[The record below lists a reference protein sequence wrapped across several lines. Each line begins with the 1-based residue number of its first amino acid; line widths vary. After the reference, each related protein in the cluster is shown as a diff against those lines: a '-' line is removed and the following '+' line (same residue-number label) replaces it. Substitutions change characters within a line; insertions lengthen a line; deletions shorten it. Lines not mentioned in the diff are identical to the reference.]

1 MVKLTIGY
9 VEPKLL
15 SHDVSLSRHNG
26 FKINKICHQMGGDGI
41 GKFFKNLFSK
51 SMSIYKKVKPSIQQ
65 GLQYYDKAKDIASKA
80 QQIYK
85 SDEFQGIKNKLPKNV
100 LQKEEQFLQKAKP
113 YFDKAKEKEKQ
124 IFNLGRMADENI
136 INLDNKINQKEE
148 NIAGSGLKKKLLL
161 QYGKGTKLAGSGMCG
176 SGDMLA
182 GSGMCG
188 SGDMLAG
195 SGMCGSGDM
204 LAGSGMCGNGW
215 GDILKLGAQMIP
227 TIIQQTG
234 NGMNNDAKQA
244 LLNHSMK
251 QYKKNILNGS
261 TYKKLQSGKGIGDI
275 FKSIASAVITP
286 LNVISNIGKR
296 ASGQSGEGKKKML
309 IKGMKKKIEKDMMK
323 AYKTRMKGSGPSFGD
338 ILGGIADTASHIL
351 PFLL

>member
-1 MVKLTIGY
+1 
-9 VEPKLL
+9 
-15 SHDVSLSRHNG
+15 
-26 FKINKICHQMGGDGI
+26 
-41 GKFFKNLFSK
+41 
-51 SMSIYKKVKPSIQQ
+51 MSIYKKVKPSIQQ

-85 SDEFQGIKNKLPKNV
+85 SDEFQNIKNKLPKNV

-148 NIAGSGLKKKLLL
+148 ENIAGSGLKKKLLL
-161 QYGKGTKLAGSGMCG
+161 QYGKGTK
-176 SGDMLA
+176 
-182 GSGMCG
+182 
-188 SGDMLAG
+188 LAG

>member
-9 VEPKLL
+9 IEPKLL
-15 SHDVSLSRHNG
+15 SHDVCLSHHNG
-26 FKINKICHQMGGDGI
+26 FKINKICHTMGGDGI

-51 SMSIYKKVKPSIQQ
+51 SMSIYKKVKPSIQK
-65 GLQYYDKAKDIASKA
+65 GLQYYDKAKDIASSA
-80 QQIYK
+80 QQLYK
-85 SDEFQGIKNKLPKNV
+85 SNEFQNIKNKLPKNV
-100 LQKEEQFLQKAKP
+100 LQKEEQFLKKAKP
-113 YFDKAKEKEKQ
+113 YFDTAKEKEKQ

-161 QYGKGTKLAGSGMCG
+161 QYGKGTKLAGSGCGNMCG

-182 GSGMCG
+182 GSGDFLAGSGDFLAGSGDMCG
-188 SGDMLAG
+188 SGL
-195 SGMCGSGDM
+195 
-204 LAGSGMCGNGW
+204 

-234 NGMNNDAKQA
+234 SGLNNDAKQA

-251 QYKKNILNGS
+251 EYKKILKGA

-323 AYKTRMKGSGPSFGD
+323 AYKNRMKGSGPSFGD